1 MLNAHGGVSSTKRA
15 VAACD
20 GVKTHMT
27 SQFLDKCKERHIVVS
42 LRTPYCSN
50 SIQFEDLLNFWLL
63 KNAKDVG
70 WYKVKQQAIIDR
82 LGQTKGNS
90 ATLSHAKQLEL
101 LVPCWKVAFSKQT
114 NITAWEMV
122 RVCPLPMPPPL
133 LTSSVDVSCYHRE
146 DLANLAS
153 QWHHCGDKS
162 TKMNARR

>member
-63 KNAKDVG
+63 KNAKDIG

-122 RVCPLPMPPPL
+122 RVCPLARYP
-133 LTSSVDVSCYHRE
+133 CHR
-146 DLANLAS
+146 LCSHHLSMSRATIGRIWPI
-153 QWHHCGDKS
+153 WHHNGTTVA
-162 TKMNARR
+162 TKVQR